1 MAEDQQQFLHLLST
15 LLSTDNTIRSNAETT
30 LDGIPVETRATYLLA
45 SMRNTSVG
53 EDVRQMAAVLL
64 RRVISNEF
72 EDFYN
77 KLTPENQV
85 HLKNELLATIQT
97 ETQAGM
103 RRKICEVVSEL
114 ARQLLDEE
122 GNNLW
127 PEFLRFLFESASNG
141 TPEIKES
148 ALQMFG
154 SVPGIFGNQ
163 QSQYLN
169 VIKQML
175 QQCMAD
181 WSNYPVRYQAVK
193 SLSSFILLHDDDV
206 AIQKNFQDLT
216 AGMIQ
221 IVAES
226 IQKQDDDTLLKCVVD
241 LAENT
246 PKFLRLQTEPLLQ
259 MCTQAVANEELLD
272 SWRQLALEVIVTLA
286 ETAPASVRKN
296 GATLIPLVISTALKM
311 MTDLDDDEEWSTSDD
326 LTEEDNDSNS
336 VVAEAAL
343 DRLACGIGGKSVLPH
358 IIQSLP
364 TMLSNT
370 DWRYRHAALMAVS
383 AVGEGCH
390 KEMEPLLTQI
400 MDGILNFL
408 RDPHPR
414 VRYATCNA
422 IGQMSTDFAQIFEK
436 KFHDKVIPGLLMVM
450 DDNEN
455 PRVQAHAGA
464 ALVNFS
470 EDCPKSIL
478 AQYLDSIMAKL
489 EAILSAKFNELVERG
504 TKLVLEQVVTTI
516 ASVADT
522 SEEKFLVYYD
532 RFMPCLKYIIQ
543 NATTPELRL
552 LRGKTIEC
560 VSLIGLAVGAEKFTR
575 DASEVMDMLLK
586 TQTEGAE
593 MADDDPQL
601 SYMIS
606 AWARICKIL
615 GKQFQPYLPLVMG
628 PVLKAASMK
637 PEVALLDADD
647 LKSVEGDDDWQFV
660 SLNDQQNFGIKT
672 AGLEEKATACQMLV
686 CYARELKDAFSDY
699 TEEVVK
705 LMVPLLK
712 FYFHDGVRTA
722 AVEALPYLLECARVK
737 GPQYVQDMWVF
748 MCGDILKAMDTEPE
762 KDVLAEQLAALA
774 KCIETLGSGCLN
786 DEMMTELVKI
796 LDRLMKDHFTR
807 STERQEKRKDE
818 DYDEVVEDQLV
829 DEDDED
835 TYILSKITEVIHA
848 LMAAYRSAF
857 LPVLDNLIP
866 HVVKLLGPDRP
877 WPDHQW
883 GICVFDDVIEF
894 AGADSVKYQE
904 LFLRPLLEFLK
915 DKSPEVRQAAAYGW
929 GALGM
934 HGTAVFAAACAQA
947 VPTLIEMIAAP
958 DSRSVENINPT
969 ENAISAVTKI
979 LKFNNSALHVD
990 EILSHWITWLPT
1002 WEDEDEAPHIYNYFC
1017 DLVEAN
1023 HPVVLGPNHSNL
1035 PRIIYII
1042 AEAFNKEV
1050 LDAESEVY
1058 RRMVNIVRQVQGNQN
1073 VFEACLSQMNAE
1085 QQAALQEALT

>member
-1 MAEDQQQFLHLLST
+1 MAADQQQFLQLLST

-30 LDGIPVETRATYLLA
+30 LEGIPVETRATYLL
-45 SMRNTSVG
+45 SLMRNGAVG
-53 EDVRQMAAVLL
+53 DDVRQMAAVLL

-72 EDFYN
+72 EEFYS
-77 KLTPENQV
+77 KLSAENQTQ
-85 HLKNELLATIQT
+85 LKNELLLTIQS
-97 ETQAGM
+97 ENQSNM

-141 TPEIKES
+141 TPELKES

-163 QSQYLN
+163 QSQYLS

-181 WSNYPVRYQAVK
+181 WANYSVRFQAVK
-193 SLSSFILLHDDDV
+193 SLSSFILLHDDDIT
-206 AIQKNFQDLT
+206 IQKHFQDLT

-221 IVAES
+221 IIAES
-226 IQKQDDDTLLKCVVD
+226 IQQQDDDTLLKCLVD

-246 PKFLRLQTEPLLQ
+246 PKFLRLQIEPLLQ
-259 MCTQAVANEELLD
+259 MCVQAVSNEELLD
-272 SWRQLALEVIVTLA
+272 SWRQLALEVVVTLS
-286 ETAPASVRKN
+286 ETAPASVRKA
-296 GATLIPLVISTALKM
+296 GGTLIPVLITTALKM
-311 MTDLDDDEEWSTSDD
+311 MADLDDDEEWSISDD

-364 TMLSNT
+364 TMLSNP
-370 DWRYRHAALMAVS
+370 DWKYRHAALMAIS

-390 KEMEPLLTQI
+390 KEMEPMLSHI
-400 MDGILNFL
+400 MDGTLGFL

-422 IGQMSTDFAQIFEK
+422 IGQMSTDFAPIFEK

-450 DDNEN
+450 DDNDN

-478 AQYLDSIMAKL
+478 APYLDNIMAKL
-489 EAILSAKFNELVERG
+489 ETILSAKFKELVEKG

-575 DASEVMDMLLK
+575 DASDVMDMLLK
-586 TQTEGAE
+586 TQTEGGE
-593 MADDDPQL
+593 MAEDDPQL

-615 GKQFQPYLPLVMG
+615 GKQFQPYLPVVMG

-686 CYARELKDAFSDY
+686 CYARELKEAFSDY

-705 LMVPLLK
+705 MMVPLLK

-722 AVEALPYLLECARVK
+722 AVESLPYLLECARVK
-737 GPQYVQDMWVF
+737 GPQYVQDMWTF

-762 KDVLAEQLAALA
+762 KDVLAEQLASLA
-774 KCIETLGSGCLN
+774 KCIEALGSGCLT
-786 DEMMTELVKI
+786 DELMAELVKI
-796 LDRLMKDHFTR
+796 LDRLLKEHFQR
-807 STERQEKRKDE
+807 ATERQEKRKDE
-818 DYDEVVEDQLV
+818 DYDDVVEEQLV

-835 TYILSKITEVIHA
+835 TYILSKITEVIHS
-848 LMAAYRSAF
+848 LMVAYRSAF
-857 LPVLDNLIP
+857 LPILDNLIP
-866 HVVKLLGPDRP
+866 HIVRLLAADRP

-894 AGADSVKYQE
+894 AGPDSIKYQE
-904 LFLRPLLEFLK
+904 LFLNPLLEFVK
-915 DKSPEVRQAAAYGW
+915 DQSPEVRQAAAYGW

-934 HGTAVFAAACAQA
+934 HGTPVFAAACAQA
-947 VPTLIEMIAAP
+947 VPRLIEMITAP
-958 DSRSVENINPT
+958 DSRCVENINPT

-979 LKFNNSALHVD
+979 LKYNNSAIHVD
-990 EILSHWITWLPT
+990 EVLSHWVTWLPV
-1002 WEDEDEAPHIYNYFC
+1002 WEDEDEAPHVYNYLC

-1023 HPVVLGPNHSNL
+1023 HPVLLGPNHTYL
-1035 PRIIYII
+1035 PRVIAII
-1042 AEAFNKEV
+1042 AEAFHREV
-1050 LDAESEVY
+1050 LEPESEVF
-1058 RRMVNIVRQVQGNQN
+1058 RRMLNIVRQVQGNQA
-1073 VFEACLSQMNAE
+1073 VLEACVSQMTVE
-1085 QQAALQEALT
+1085 QQQALQQVLT